1 MSIGQKC
8 SLTSSTRFLAM
19 DGRLIPSTPS
29 CSLTLHLLQQIQ
41 HDVYTMFSRL
51 TASFFLIGTNHYILG
66 RVALIQKW
74 CKLTRNLATQQSSFV
89 NKNLKVLDNTD
100 MPVVSSLLVLYQTK
114 RLETSTSK
122 TRTQKSKN
130 LTPSSL
136 IQCAYLAPN
145 RENGENPILYHGET
159 FLIS

>member
-1 MSIGQKC
+1 
-8 SLTSSTRFLAM
+8 
-19 DGRLIPSTPS
+19 
-29 CSLTLHLLQQIQ
+29 
-41 HDVYTMFSRL
+41 
-51 TASFFLIGTNHYILG
+51 
-66 RVALIQKW
+66 
-74 CKLTRNLATQQSSFV
+74 
-89 NKNLKVLDNTD
+89 

-159 FLIS
+159 FLISWGRICGGNFVSCRTFYFAGIIPAEDVFVALCFRSHRRLFGAGSLQRVRTEKILSQSSRRAIFFACSTRWEGFSQHLFRGSITSSLPISQCSMQIN